1 YIGTANFL
9 GYTDTS
15 HILNVH
21 LAITTTTASGV
32 AVTYTA
38 AGQTVALNA
47 TVTSEVGTVNE
58 GTETFTILSGS
69 TTVGTPV
76 TGNVVSGAVSVNY
89 ALSANTAAGT
99 YTIQAVYNGTPKF
112 QAASDSSQTLSIHQA
127 PIPSVSVV
135 LDPASDSGAPNNP
148 GYTNVTKPAFDVLVN
163 EAGTIK
169 IDFDGNAANDQS
181 LFVTTAGTYQFTAP
195 TLAVGPYTA
204 TASFD
209 TKLAGTAQ
217 NATPYT
223 IETDGPHVTAM
234 TPTATVGNS
243 VSQVTVTFGSL
254 VDLNTFVPT
263 AITLVGPQ

>member
-1 YIGTANFL
+1 M
-9 GYTDTS
+9 
-15 HILNVH
+15 
-21 LAITTTTASGV
+21 
-32 AVTYTA
+32 
-38 AGQTVALNA
+38 
-47 TVTSEVGTVNE
+47 
-58 GTETFTILSGS
+58 
-69 TTVGTPV
+69 
-76 TGNVVSGAVSVNY
+76 
-89 ALSANTAAGT
+89 
-99 YTIQAVYNGTPKF
+99 
-112 QAASDSSQTLSIHQA
+112 
-127 PIPSVSVV
+127 V

-263 AITLVGPQ
+263 AITLVGPQGAITVTQPQLVSGTTYQIPFATQAAQGLYTLTIAPRVTDLAGNKMDQNQNGINGE